1 MNKWIDDEKSKGKG
15 MNLRGVADKIISQ
28 GNCLPGDFNT
38 PVLRDA
44 ATLEVGGEMAEI
56 TIMKIHNQIQ
66 IQRDL
71 K

>member
-1 MNKWIDDEKSKGKG
+1 
-15 MNLRGVADKIISQ
+15 MNLRDVADKIISQ
-28 GNCLPGDFNT
+28 GNCLLGDFNT
-38 PVLRDA
+38 LVLRDA
-44 ATLEVGGEMAEI
+44 ATLEVGGEMTVI

>member
-1 MNKWIDDEKSKGKG
+1 
-15 MNLRGVADKIISQ
+15 MNLRGVDDKIISQ
-28 GNCLPGDFNT
+28 GNCLAGDLNT

-44 ATLEVGGEMAEI
+44 ATWEVGGEMTVI
-56 TIMKIHNQIQ
+56 TIMKIHNKIQ